1 MMREGYLHLC
11 YNAYILFRIILGGVL
26 MMRKVVLVC
35 LSFVFVFALCACGSS
50 EPNSDESTKYEADV
64 SFIDNVHPEDYMDED
79 REAIQT
85 LCDDCLND
93 MKDVTSDSEYN
104 RVKKKFESDLSNYDS
119 TGDFVDYYKDA
130 LDGYLSNFEDGQV
143 DKDGIYQLYEKKE
156 EQLYSAEDKEEFYD
170 TCVMIDKAIKE
181 TFDVDISPS
190 TDVRLYM
197 EDRNMNDG
205 ELFTSKKTGK
215 EDKDSDSDNDSI
227 WPENGAYVDYE
238 GNSYATREEVQ
249 EAVNSG
255 KASGY
260 YYLYPDGRV
269 DSSVPVSDEILD
281 KYKAKHGGNV
291 SDDE

>member
-1 MMREGYLHLC
+1 
-11 YNAYILFRIILGGVL
+11 